1 MPRDDLIEDLEW
13 RWQVG
18 GLAFL
23 EGFSDLTLNPD
34 YNAIAA
40 DFVREKIR
48 GILKDKGAAR
58 ILCPMNYIGAE
69 RLCVEINY
77 FETYNRENVE
87 LVDISSNPIKAI
99 HAKGIALQDGD
110 YEVDDLVMLPA
121 LTQLPVPC
129 LILT

>member
-1 MPRDDLIEDLEW
+1 
-13 RWQVG
+13 
-18 GLAFL
+18 
-23 EGFSDLTLNPD
+23 
-34 YNAIAA
+34 
-40 DFVREKIR
+40 
-48 GILKDKGAAR
+48 
-58 ILCPMNYIGAE
+58 MNYIGAE

-99 HAKGIALQDGD
+99 YAKGIALQDGD

>member
-58 ILCPMNYIGAE
+58 ILCPMSYIGAE

-99 HAKGIALQDGD
+99 YAKGIALQDGD